1 MNFNRLMKSNNPMI
15 KEKVVTGGSPITRA
29 GEGSMTVSG
38 GVNKSF
44 ILFGLMLM
52 TGAVGFMAPSKLFM
66 YGGIFGGMAIS
77 FLASRSPEKSAMW
90 APLFALVYG
99 LFVGTITAMYGG
111 MYDGV
116 VFQAVTITMSIF
128 FAMLFLYK
136 SGLITVTDKF
146 RSIIMTL
153 MGGIMVLYLV
163 SFGMSMFGFD
173 MPFLHDQSLI
183 GVGISCAIAL
193 VASLKLL
200 VDFDNFDRGAN
211 SGSPKYMEWYISMGL
226 LFTLIWLYTEILY
239 IVSALSGLG
248 SD

>member
-15 KEKVVTGGSPITRA
+15 KEQVVTGGSPITRT

-38 GVNKSF
+38 GANKSL

-52 TGAVGFMAPSKLFM
+52 TAVVGFTMPSQLFM

-77 FLASRSPEKSAMW
+77 FIASRSPEKSSIW

-99 LFVGTITAMYGG
+99 LAIGTITAIYGARYNG
-111 MYDGV
+111 II
-116 VFQAVTITMSIF
+116 FQAVTITMSIF

-146 RSIIMTL
+146 RSVIMTL
-153 MGGIMVLYLV
+153 MGGIMILYLV
-163 SFGMSMFGFD
+163 SFGMHMFGYD
-173 MPFLHDQSLI
+173 MPFLHDQSMI
-183 GVGISCAIAL
+183 GVGISCVIAL

-200 VDFDNFDRGAN
+200 VDFDNFDRGAK

-239 IVSALSGLG
+239 IVGALMG
-248 SD
+248 SE

>member
-1 MNFNRLMKSNNPMI
+1 MKSNNPMI
-15 KEKVVTGGSPITRA
+15 KEEVVTGNSPITRA
-29 GEGSMTVSG
+29 DGSMTISG
-38 GVNKSF
+38 SINKSF

-52 TGAVGFMAPSKLFM
+52 TAVVGFMFPSKLFM

-77 FLASRSPEKSAMW
+77 FIASRNVEKSSTW

-99 LFVGTITAMYGG
+99 LAIGTISAIYGG
-111 MYDGV
+111 MFDGI

-146 RSIIMTL
+146 RSVIMTM
-153 MGGIMVLYLV
+153 MGGIMILYLV
-163 SFGMSMFGFD
+163 SFGMYMFGMD
-173 MPFLHDQSLI
+173 MPYLHDQSPI
-183 GVGISCAIAL
+183 GIGISLVIAL

-200 VDFDNFDRGAN
+200 VDFDNFDRGVRA
-211 SGSPKYMEWYISMGL
+211 GSPNYMEWYISMGL

-239 IVSALSGLG
+239 LVSAFMG
-248 SD
+248 SE

>member
-15 KEKVVTGGSPITRA
+15 KEKVVTGSSPITRA

-38 GVNKSF
+38 GANKSF

-52 TGAVGFMAPSKLFM
+52 TGAVGYTMPSQLFM

-77 FLASRSPEKSAMW
+77 FLASRSPEKSSMW

-99 LFVGTITAMYGG
+99 LAIGTITAIYGARYNG
-111 MYDGV
+111 II
-116 VFQAVTITMSIF
+116 FQAVTITMSIF

-146 RSIIMTL
+146 RSVIMTL
-153 MGGIMVLYLV
+153 MGGIMILYLV
-163 SFGMSMFGFD
+163 SFGMHMFGYD
-173 MPFLHDQSLI
+173 MPFLHDQSMI
-183 GVGISCAIAL
+183 GIGISCVIAL

-200 VDFDNFDRGAN
+200 VDFDNFDRGAK
-211 SGSPKYMEWYISMGL
+211 SGAPSYMEWYISMGL

-239 IVSALSGLG
+239 IVSAFMG
-248 SD
+248 SE